1 MSKKKKSGFALS
13 AFSIILIL
21 LFGLGIL
28 SHILP
33 NAKFVGEEIVNG
45 SGTVGAKLSDVLMA
59 PILGFADSIDVC
71 VFVLIL
77 GGFLAIVTK
86 TGALETGIHV
96 LVKKLKGKE
105 LILIPILMFIF
116 SVGGT
121 TYGMLEE
128 TVGFYVLLAATMMAA
143 GMDPLVGSATI
154 LLGAGS
160 GVLGSTINPFAT
172 GAAIA
177 ALPAGV
183 QVNQGA
189 IILIG
194 TFLWLTTL
202 LISVIFVMTYAAKVK
217 KDKGSTFLSLR
228 EQKNAER
235 KFGNYAE
242 KFEDKEIKLSIKQ
255 RITLVLFGITF
266 LVMIVGFIPWGEF
279 NITFF
284 DKFTGWLTGST
295 FGNWYFNESSLWFLI
310 MAIIIGIVNKMGEK
324 GIVDT
329 FVDGADDMVG
339 VILIIALARGASVLM
354 GVTHLD
360 NYIIY
365 NAANILKNVPEFIFT
380 PLNYIL
386 HVILSI
392 LVPSSSGLA
401 TLSTPIIG
409 PLASEL
415 GYNVEATIMTL
426 VSANGLV
433 NLITPT
439 CGAIMGG
446 LALAKVEYSTWFRWA
461 LKVVLTIAVAN
472 ILILCLFSLILQVA
486 H

>member
-1 MSKKKKSGFALS
+1 MSKKKSGFALS

-21 LFGLGIL
+21 LVGLGIL
-28 SHILP
+28 SHVLP
-33 NAKFVGEEIVNG
+33 DASFVGEEIVNG
-45 SGTVGAKLSDVLMA
+45 SGTVGAKLSDILMS
-59 PILGFADSIDVC
+59 PILGFESAVDVC
-71 VFVLIL
+71 IFVLIL
-77 GGFLAIVTK
+77 GGFLAIITK
-86 TGALETGIHV
+86 TGALETGIRV
-96 LVKKLKGKE
+96 LVKKLKGRE

-116 SVGGT
+116 SIGGT

-177 ALPAGV
+177 ALPEGV
-183 QVNQGA
+183 QVNQGLV
-189 IILIG
+189 ILIG

-202 LISVIFVMTYAAKVK
+202 LISIVFVMTYAAKVK

-228 EQKNAER
+228 EQKNAEK
-235 KFGNYAE
+235 KFGNYAQKFDE
-242 KFEDKEIKLSIKQ
+242 KEVKLTTRQK
-255 RITLVLFGITF
+255 ITLVLFGLTF
-266 LVMIVGFIPWGEF
+266 LVMIIGFIPWGEF
-279 NITFF
+279 NITLF
-284 DKFTGWLTGST
+284 DKFTGWLTGSSL
-295 FGNWYFNESSLWFLI
+295 GNWWFYEAALWFLI
-310 MAIIIGIVNKMGEK
+310 MAIVIGIVNKMGEK

-339 VILIIALARGASVLM
+339 VILIIAIARGASVLM

-365 NAANILKNVPEFIFT
+365 NAANLLRNVPEFIFT

-386 HVILSI
+386 HVVLSI
-392 LVPSSSGLA
+392 LVPSSSGLVS
-401 TLSTPIIG
+401 LSAPIIG
-409 PLASEL
+409 PLAAEL
-415 GYNVEATIMTL
+415 GYSVESTVMTL
-426 VSANGLV
+426 VAANGLV

-446 LALAKVEYSTWFRWA
+446 LALAKVEYSTWFKWA
-461 LKVVLTIAVAN
+461 LKIVLTIAVAN
-472 ILILCLFSLILQVA
+472 IIVLTLAALIF
-486 H
+486 

>member
-1 MSKKKKSGFALS
+1 MSKKKSGFALS

-21 LFGLGIL
+21 LIGLGIL
-28 SHILP
+28 SHVLP
-33 NAKFVGEEIVNG
+33 DASFLGDEIVNG
-45 SGTVGAKLSDVLMA
+45 SGTVGAKLSDILMS
-59 PILGFADSIDVC
+59 PILGFESAVDVC
-71 VFVLIL
+71 IFVLIL
-77 GGFLAIVTK
+77 GGFLAIITK
-86 TGALETGIHV
+86 TGALETGIRV
-96 LVKKLKGKE
+96 LVKKLKGRE

-116 SVGGT
+116 SIGGT

-177 ALPAGV
+177 ALPEGV
-183 QVNQGA
+183 QVNQGLV
-189 IILIG
+189 ILIG

-202 LISVIFVMTYAAKVK
+202 LISIVFVMTYAAKVK

-228 EQKNAER
+228 EQKNAEK
-235 KFGNYAE
+235 KFGNYAQKFDE
-242 KFEDKEIKLSIKQ
+242 KEVKLTTRQK
-255 RITLVLFGITF
+255 ITLVLFGLTF
-266 LVMIVGFIPWGEF
+266 LVMIIGFIPWGEF
-279 NITFF
+279 NITLF
-284 DKFTGWLTGST
+284 DKFTGWLTGSSL
-295 FGNWYFNESSLWFLI
+295 GNWWFYEAALWFLI

-324 GIVDT
+324 GIVDA

-339 VILIIALARGASVLM
+339 VILIIAIARGASVLM

-365 NAANILKNVPEFIFT
+365 NAANLLRNVPEFIFT

-386 HVILSI
+386 HVVLSI

-401 TLSTPIIG
+401 SLSAPIIG
-409 PLASEL
+409 PLAAEL
-415 GYNVEATIMTL
+415 GYNVESTVMTL
-426 VSANGLV
+426 VAANGLV

-446 LALAKVEYSTWFRWA
+446 LALAKVEYSTWFKWA
-461 LKVVLTIAVAN
+461 LKIVLTIAVAN
-472 ILILCLFSLILQVA
+472 IIVLTLAALIF
-486 H
+486 